1 MADYDVGVLAL
12 VVPAKSAPKAT
23 YRPAVSVRNNGIHDA
38 LASGYL
44 RIYASGLLIFETEL
58 YSATLAAGATG
69 NAQAIDYWTPT
80 AEGFYTI
87 HAYLSTPLDQV
98 ESNNMLAPVTV
109 EITGATPPEPPVVTA
124 HAAQHEEGGTDEL
137 SIDGLK
143 GRAADPQDALAHATS
158 HQAGGADALNVGS
171 LQGILAQDQPAQVH
185 GNTRHNPVM
194 TTAAELTAHA
204 GSVAVHTAATN
215 LANRD
220 TTGPDAGLVN
230 GAQLASGS
238 EVPNHDRM
246 ALLMDRT
253 WGHPRQATLGLNMP
267 LVQVK
272 PATSPLDLIALPIP
286 LEWFSADLQILME
299 TNCLIVAPS
308 SASGTIELNLLLD
321 SDLLTSCAIDFA
333 DAATHLLSVR
343 AGIIG
348 LTVVG
353 LNCFILGLY
362 TDPTTLAAKLAPAFS
377 TSPRAYTADDLT
389 LHLQCV
395 VTSGE
400 PNFALNSHGAFIRA
414 LHPIP

>member
-44 RIYASGLLIFETEL
+44 RIYASGLLVFETEL

-69 NAQAIDYWTPT
+69 NAQAVDYWTPA

-98 ESNNMLAPVTV
+98 ESNNMLAPVTI
-109 EITGATPPEPPVVTA
+109 EITGATPPEPPVVAA

-143 GRAADPQDALAHATS
+143 GRAADQQDAIAHATS

-215 LANRD
+215 LANRE
-220 TTGPDAGLVN
+220 TTGLETGLVKSD
-230 GAQLASGS
+230 QLAIGS
-238 EVPNHDRM
+238 QVFPTGDKYLRSDRFWHAPVPDY
-246 ALLMDRT
+246 LISL
-253 WGHPRQATLGLNMP
+253 WP
-267 LVQVK
+267 
-272 PATSPLDLIALPIP
+272 IALPIP
-286 LEWFSADLQILME
+286 AGWAAVLVDPAPNTPQIYIQRL
-299 TNCLIVAPS
+299 
-308 SASGTIELNLLLD
+308 
-321 SDLLTSCAIDFA
+321 
-333 DAATHLLSVR
+333 
-343 AGIIG
+343 
-348 LTVVG
+348 
-353 LNCFILGLY
+353 
-362 TDPTTLAAKLAPAFS
+362 PTP
-377 TSPRAYTADDLT
+377 
-389 LHLQCV
+389 
-395 VTSGE
+395 
-400 PNFALNSHGAFIRA
+400 
-414 LHPIP
+414 